1 MLTQAG
7 LSEPAQTQRHET
19 ASTPELQ
26 KVLDDLEEQ
35 HVQTQQQV
43 LEDAND
49 ETHEC
54 RR

>member
-1 MLTQAG
+1 MTRYRNGLNAG
-7 LSEPAQTQRHET
+7 A
-19 ASTPELQ
+19 A

-35 HVQTQQQV
+35 HVQTHQQV